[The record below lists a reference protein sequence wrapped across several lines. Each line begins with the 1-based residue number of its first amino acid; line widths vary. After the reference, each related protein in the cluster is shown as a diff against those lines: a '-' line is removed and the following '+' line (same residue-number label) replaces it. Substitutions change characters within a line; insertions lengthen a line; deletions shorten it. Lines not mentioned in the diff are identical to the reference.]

1 MLMYCQFLVPG
12 REVPAV
18 AEAVRFDSTVRW
30 HVACKFETGIGGNQ
44 LMAIQGDLFDFPL
57 ADILW
62 FLGSR
67 NKSGWLTLVNQSSHM
82 VFTFRRGNLVGAR
95 STDASQRLG
104 RRLVADEY
112 VEQWQ
117 LDKALENQRSSA
129 DAPALGTILVD
140 LGFITHEQLQEAITK
155 QFGDL
160 IFRLMIQPTGHF
172 RFDPGIP
179 DLRGEQIDMS
189 VESEIFEA
197 IRRADEWTAER
208 IHDTPFR
215 LNPAISAETVA
226 LVEAEDREIL
236 RMLVRGPRRLDE
248 LALQSNQKKERVA
261 EALSRLQASGVV
273 YLDAELSDS
282 AAQPMVA

>member
-1 MLMYCQFLVPG
+1 
-12 REVPAV
+12 
-18 AEAVRFDSTVRW
+18 
-30 HVACKFETGIGGNQ
+30 
-44 LMAIQGDLFDFPL
+44 MAIQGDLFDFPL
-57 ADILW
+57 TDILW

-82 VFTFRRGNLVGAR
+82 VFTFRRGKLVGAR

-104 RRLVADEY
+104 RRLVTDEY
-112 VEQWQ
+112 IEQWQ
-117 LDKALENQRSSA
+117 LHKALEYQQSTP

-140 LGFITHEQLQEAITK
+140 LGFLTHEQLQQAITR

-179 DLRGEQIDMS
+179 DLRGEQIDVS
-189 VESEIFEA
+189 VESEVFEA

-226 LVEAEDREIL
+226 LVESEDREIL

-248 LALQSNQKKERVA
+248 LAVQANRPKERVA
-261 EALSRLQASGVV
+261 AALTRLQASGIV
-273 YLDAELSDS
+273 YLDAELSTS
-282 AAQPMVA
+282 SAQPMVA